1 MRKTNFL
8 SKVDYFKAV
17 KRSGNMISFNKNVF
31 TIPSTVIDLTYDVIM
46 DNNSLVTW
54 QKFNVTSIGYYILKA

>member
-1 MRKTNFL
+1 
-8 SKVDYFKAV
+8 
-17 KRSGNMISFNKNVF
+17 MISFNKNVF

-54 QKFNVTSIGYYILKA
+54 QKFNVTSIGNYILKA